1 MVKEPLIVF
10 DHFSF
15 RYASQQVETLK
26 NIDLTIHKGEKVLII
41 GQSGSGKSTL
51 VHCINGLIPNS
62 FKGEIS
68 GSCTVAGMDISRAS
82 IFSLSKQ
89 VGTVLQDSDAQFVAL
104 SVGEDVAFALENQAI
119 ERKEMMPLVKKAT
132 DKVGMSD
139 FLMQVPYTLSGGQKQ
154 KVSLAGVLHENVS
167 ILLFDEPL
175 ASLDPYSGMQA
186 IELIDTIHQ
195 EDRTV
200 IIVEHRLEDVMHREI
215 DRVIVMHEGE
225 IVYDGELN
233 ALLKAN
239 ILVHYGLREPL
250 YLQALNY
257 AKIPFSKFEDVTNI
271 QKMDFSKVQNELKTF
286 VPNQMHKLIDHSEV
300 LLRVK
305 DIRFAY
311 DEKPVLKDINFTVY
325 RGERLAFVG
334 KNGAGKSTMAKLL
347 CAFVRPDKGS
357 IELNGTDIKVL
368 TIKEVGQRI
377 GYVMQNPNHM
387 IVKHLIKDE
396 VRFAL
401 ENQSLSIEQIDE
413 RVEDALKIC
422 GLHSMRNW
430 PVSAVSYG
438 QRKRITV
445 AAILALKPDILI
457 LDEPTA
463 GQDYAHYSEI
473 MDFLDQLNK
482 DHGITFIFI
491 THDMHLAIEYTDR
504 ALVFADG
511 ELIADDEIQAIM
523 ANQAIIQKAN
533 LKQTSL
539 YYLAQACGLAV
550 EPFIRSFI
558 EQRSQA

>member
-1 MVKEPLIVF
+1 MSKEPLIVF

-26 NIDLTIHKGEKVLII
+26 NIHLTLHKGEKVLII

-119 ERKEMMPLVKKAT
+119 ERKEMIPLVKKAT

-239 ILVHYGLREPL
+239 ILVKYGLREPL

-257 AKIPFSKFEDVTNI
+257 AKIPFDKFEDVTNI
-271 QKMDFSKVQNELKTF
+271 QKIDFSNVQNELKTF
-286 VPNQMHKLIDHSEV
+286 VPKQMHKYIDHSEI

-305 DIRFAY
+305 NVSFAY
-311 DEKPVLKDINFTVY
+311 DEKPVLKEINFTVY

-347 CAFVRPDKGS
+347 CAFVRPNKGS
-357 IELNGTDIKVL
+357 IELNTTDIKVM

-401 ENQSLSIEQIDE
+401 ENQSLTTEQIDV

-457 LDEPTA
+457 LDEPTS

-511 ELIADDEIQAIM
+511 ALIADDEIQAIM

-539 YYLAQACGLAV
+539 YYLAQACDLNA
-550 EPFIRSFI
+550 ETFIRSFI
-558 EQRSQA
+558 EHRSQS

>member
-1 MVKEPLIVF
+1 MSKEPLIVF

-26 NIDLTIHKGEKVLII
+26 NIHLTIHKGEKVLII

-119 ERKEMMPLVKKAT
+119 ERKEMIPLVKKAT

-239 ILVHYGLREPL
+239 ILIKYGLREPL

-257 AKIPFSKFEDVTNI
+257 AKIPFNTFQDVTNI
-271 QKMDFSKVQNELKTF
+271 QKMHFDTVQKELKTF
-286 VPNQMHKLIDHSEV
+286 VPKQLHKPIDHSEV
-300 LLRVK
+300 LLTVK
-305 DIRFAY
+305 NIRFAY
-311 DEKPVLKDINFTVY
+311 DERPVLNNINFTVY

-401 ENQSLSIEQIDE
+401 ENQNLSNEQIDD

-511 ELIADDEIQAIM
+511 ELIADDEIQAIL
-523 ANQAIIQKAN
+523 ANPAIIEKAN

-539 YYLAQACGLAV
+539 YYLAQACGLDV

-558 EQRSQA
+558 EQRSLS

>member
-1 MVKEPLIVF
+1 MHKEPLIVF

-26 NIDLTIHKGEKVLII
+26 NIHLTIYKSEKVLII

-62 FKGEIS
+62 FKGEIR
-68 GSCTVAGMDISRAS
+68 GSCTVAGMDISHAS

-119 ERKEMMPLVKKAT
+119 ERKEMIPLVKKAT
-132 DKVGMSD
+132 DKVGMSN

-195 EDRTV
+195 EDRTI

-225 IVYDGELN
+225 IVYDGDLN

-239 ILVHYGLREPL
+239 ILIHYGLREPL

-257 AKIPFSKFEDVTNI
+257 AKIPFSTFEDVTDIKRMN
-271 QKMDFSKVQNELKTF
+271 FSAVQGELKSF
-286 VPNQMHKLIDHSEV
+286 VPKQIHKRIDRSEV
-300 LLRVK
+300 LLTVK
-305 DIRFAY
+305 DIHFAY
-311 DEKPVLKDINFTVY
+311 DVKPVLKDIHFTVH

-347 CAFVRPDKGS
+347 CAFVRPEKGS

-401 ENQSLSIEQIDE
+401 ENQSLTNEQIDD

-445 AAILALKPDILI
+445 AAILALNPDILI

-473 MDFLDQLNK
+473 MDFLDQLNN

-511 ELIADDEIQAIM
+511 ELIADDEIQAILS
-523 ANQAIIQKAN
+523 NPDIIEKAN

-539 YYLAQACGLAV
+539 YYLAQACGIAV

>member
-1 MVKEPLIVF
+1 MSSEPLIVF

-26 NIDLTIHKGEKVLII
+26 DIHLTLHKGEKVLII

-119 ERKEMMPLVKKAT
+119 ERKEMIPLVKKAT

-233 ALLKAN
+233 TLLKAN
-239 ILVHYGLREPL
+239 ILVKYGLREPL

-257 AKIPFSKFEDVTNI
+257 AKIPFDKFEDVTNI
-271 QKMDFSKVQNELKTF
+271 QKIDFSNVQNELKTF
-286 VPNQMHKLIDHSEV
+286 VPKQMHKYIDHSEI

-305 DIRFAY
+305 NVSFAY
-311 DEKPVLKDINFTVY
+311 DEKPVLKEINFTVY

-347 CAFVRPDKGS
+347 CAFVRPNKGS
-357 IELNGTDIKVL
+357 IELNTTDIKVM

-401 ENQSLSIEQIDE
+401 ENQSLTTEQIDV

-457 LDEPTA
+457 LDEPTS

-511 ELIADDEIQAIM
+511 ALIADDEIQAIM

-539 YYLAQACGLAV
+539 YYLAQACDLNA
-550 EPFIRSFI
+550 ETFIRSFI
-558 EQRSQA
+558 EHRSQS

>member
-1 MVKEPLIVF
+1 MSSEPLIVF

-26 NIDLTIHKGEKVLII
+26 DIHLTLHKGEKVLII

-119 ERKEMMPLVKKAT
+119 ERKEMIPLVKKAT

-239 ILVHYGLREPL
+239 ILVKYGLREPL

-257 AKIPFSKFEDVTNI
+257 AKIPFDKFEDVTNI
-271 QKMDFSKVQNELKTF
+271 QKIDFSNVQNELKTF
-286 VPNQMHKLIDHSEV
+286 VPKQMHKYIDHSEI

-305 DIRFAY
+305 NVSFAY
-311 DEKPVLKDINFTVY
+311 DEKPVLKEINFTVY

-347 CAFVRPDKGS
+347 CAFVRPNKGS
-357 IELNGTDIKVL
+357 IELNTTDIKVM

-401 ENQSLSIEQIDE
+401 ENQSLTTEQIDV

-457 LDEPTA
+457 LDEPTS

-511 ELIADDEIQAIM
+511 ALIADDEIQAIM

-539 YYLAQACGLAV
+539 YYLAQACDLNA
-550 EPFIRSFI
+550 ETFIRSFI
-558 EQRSQA
+558 EHRSQS

>member
-1 MVKEPLIVF
+1 MHKEPLIVF

-26 NIDLTIHKGEKVLII
+26 NIHLTIYKGEKVLII

-62 FKGEIS
+62 FKGEIR
-68 GSCTVAGMDISRAS
+68 GSCTVAGMDISHAS

-104 SVGEDVAFALENQAI
+104 CVGEDVAFALENQAI
-119 ERKEMMPLVKKAT
+119 ERKEMIPLVKKAT

-175 ASLDPYSGMQA
+175 ASLDPFSGMQA
-186 IELIDTIHQ
+186 IELIDAIHQ

-225 IVYDGELN
+225 IVYDGDLN

-239 ILVHYGLREPL
+239 ILIHYGLREPL

-257 AKIPFSKFEDVTNI
+257 AKIPFSTFEDVTDIKRMN
-271 QKMDFSKVQNELKTF
+271 FSAVQGELKSF
-286 VPNQMHKLIDHSEV
+286 VPKQLHKRIDRSEV
-300 LLRVK
+300 LLTVK
-305 DIRFAY
+305 DIHFAY
-311 DEKPVLKDINFTVY
+311 DVKPVLKDIHFTVH

-347 CAFVRPDKGS
+347 CAFVRPEKGS
-357 IELNGTDIKVL
+357 IELSGTDIKVL

-401 ENQSLSIEQIDE
+401 ENQSLTNEQIDD

-445 AAILALKPDILI
+445 AAILALNPDILI

-473 MDFLDQLNK
+473 MDFLDQLNN

-511 ELIADDEIQAIM
+511 ELIADDEIQAILS
-523 ANQAIIQKAN
+523 NPDIIEKAN

-539 YYLAQACGLAV
+539 YYLAQACGIAV